1 MSGKGRQ
8 FLDDELR
15 PSAADGVLDGGGI
28 QGISHHR
35 FGSQGAQGLRSEIR
49 TGHADDRVAGS
60 HQLRHE
66 RSADSSARAGDKHS
80 HLYLLARIPAAR
92 PVALL
97 TCEVVI
103 RAELVSIQVCPGLCF

>member
-8 FLDDELR
+8 FLDDDLR

-35 FGSQGAQGLRSEIR
+35 FGSQGAQVLRSAIR
-49 TGHADDRVAGS
+49 TRHADDRVAGG

-66 RSADSSARAGDKHS
+66 RSPDSSVRAGNKHS
-80 HLYLLARIPAAR
+80 HFSISS
-92 PVALL
+92 PVSPQPDPSRSLF
-97 TCEVVI
+97 VKSVI
-103 RAELVSIQVCPGLCF
+103 RAQTRE